1 MLSGIETITNC
12 SWCQLIDDFAL
23 ASFQN
28 VNIANEIARS
38 VAVMDT
44 AHQELLDKYKSVKE
58 TLEKLKPKR
67 LHMQERED
75 DECSE
80 FPKDLRMRLE
90 LEQSEANQESESQ
103 MEQNGDLEQGG
114 EEQPS
119 EQVASK
125 DDSAIHVDKLI
136 IDVKH
141 TEIKMDGN
149 MIPKLVKKSLL
160 LVEKKVFL
168 LMGRRKMTSKPC
180 SVCECACLSIKSIRK
195 YEASAISLDGLWT
208 LYISPSIMLRS

>member
-1 MLSGIETITNC
+1 MTIQDDRYVEATRIYLEAC
-12 SWCQLIDDFAL
+12 SHVID
-23 ASFQN
+23 
-28 VNIANEIARS
+28 IA
-38 VAVMDT
+38 T
-44 AHQELLDKYKSVKE
+44 
-58 TLEKLKPKR
+58 
-67 LHMQERED
+67 HM
-75 DECSE
+75 
-80 FPKDLRMRLE
+80 P
-90 LEQSEANQESESQ
+90 
-103 MEQNGDLEQGG
+103 G

-168 LMGRRKMTSKPC
+168 LMGRRKITSKPC